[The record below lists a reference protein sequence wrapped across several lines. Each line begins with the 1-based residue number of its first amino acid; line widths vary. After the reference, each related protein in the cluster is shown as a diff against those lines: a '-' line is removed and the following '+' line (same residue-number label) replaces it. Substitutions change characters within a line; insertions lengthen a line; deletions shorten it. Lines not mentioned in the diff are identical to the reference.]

1 MASRHAFYLLCYFL
15 LGDGLKNAYLPA
27 IFGDGHQNM
36 VLLGDL
42 LGVDD
47 LAAVENL
54 LFQLRGVMQLQKQ
67 ILDGG
72 KVIHSKQV
80 TQQYH
85 VLMTVTEDRWKVRVL
100 QAIP

>member
-36 VLLGDL
+36 ILLGDL

-54 LFQLRGVMQLQKQ
+54 LFQLRGVTQLH
-67 ILDGG
+67 GG
-72 KVIHSKQV
+72 AFRRV
-80 TQQYH
+80 
-85 VLMTVTEDRWKVRVL
+85 EDSIELVAMVNKADTHAGLLLRSHLVG
-100 QAIP
+100 